1 MQQYQRETEQLL
13 RLMWAALHG
22 DFAGQIAWD
31 EACRADELKTMI
43 LRQDLTAMVY
53 PVIEK
58 QTAAPWTRLAQELK
72 EAFQRGIHKAVTQ
85 EYEIQALLDE
95 MEADG
100 IDCLPMK
107 GWIMRDC
114 YPDPLMRSM
123 CDFDALIR
131 DMDSAR
137 MRAWMEARGYRV
149 DLYQDDFHDTYW
161 KQPYMYVEL
170 HHSLI
175 DKEHLQRD
183 EVAWAEKMESDIWKP
198 ASLMQGKKH
207 LYVLSDEDFYIH
219 CVHHFYKHFT
229 FSGAGIRFL
238 ADMYVYQRRYPQLD
252 RARIEEKFRSLHMLS
267 FTKRMESLAN
277 ICFEGGPLEGGPLTE
292 QDEIVLSYL
301 TQEGLH
307 GSEAIHE
314 TLYVMGRKGQGPFGL
329 NRSLS
334 FIKRCFPPISI
345 IQDKYPRL
353 LRQPWLLPF
362 YWCVRLKRI
371 VFQEGYKIDAMRRSQ
386 TKELYHELQEVYR
399 AAGVVE
405 GGREEN

>member
-13 RLMWAALHG
+13 RLMRAALHG

-123 CDFDALIR
+123 CDFDVLIR

-175 DKEHLQRD
+175 DKEHLQPA
-183 EVAWAEKMESDIWKP
+183 EQAWVDAQSVRFWQAEARVPGRQHI
-198 ASLMQGKKH
+198 
-207 LYVLSDEDFYIH
+207 YRLSDEDFY
-219 CVHHFYKHFT
+219 VHHLSHFYKHFT
-229 FSGAGIRFL
+229 HSGAGIRFL
-238 ADMYVYQRRYPQLD
+238 ADTYQFLKAKGDSLD
-252 RARIEEKFRSLHMLS
+252 RTRLTRQLEPLHLLDFAR
-267 FTKRMESLAN
+267 RMEQISFL
-277 ICFEGGPLEGGPLTE
+277 CMEGQGPLPEDVRLVVG
-292 QDEIVLSYL
+292 YL
-301 TQEGLH
+301 TAEGLH
-307 GSEAIHE
+307 GSAEVQD
-314 TLYVMGRKGQGPFGL
+314 TLQVLGRGGGDYAHDKSRAAF
-329 NRSLS
+329 
-334 FIKRCFPPISI
+334 KRVFLPM
-345 IQDKYPRL
+345 KYMKKRYPRL
-353 LRQPWLLPF
+353 ERSPWLLPG
-362 YWCVRLKRI
+362 YWVLRGARI
-371 VFQEGYKIDAMRRSQ
+371 LFRERYKIGKIQKAQSRERYDDMI
-386 TKELYHELQEVYR
+386 EVYR

-405 GGREEN
+405 GGGEEN

>member
-13 RLMWAALHG
+13 RLMRAALHG

-123 CDFDALIR
+123 CDFDVLIR

-137 MRAWMEARGYRV
+137 MRAWMEARGYRGER
-149 DLYQDDFHDTYW
+149 L
-161 KQPYMYVEL
+161 
-170 HHSLI
+170 
-175 DKEHLQRD
+175 
-183 EVAWAEKMESDIWKP
+183 
-198 ASLMQGKKH
+198 
-207 LYVLSDEDFYIH
+207 
-219 CVHHFYKHFT
+219 
-229 FSGAGIRFL
+229 
-238 ADMYVYQRRYPQLD
+238 RR
-252 RARIEEKFRSLHMLS
+252 RRI
-267 FTKRMESLAN
+267 
-277 ICFEGGPLEGGPLTE
+277 
-292 QDEIVLSYL
+292 
-301 TQEGLH
+301 
-307 GSEAIHE
+307 
-314 TLYVMGRKGQGPFGL
+314 
-329 NRSLS
+329 SLS
-334 FIKRCFPPISI
+334 F
-345 IQDKYPRL
+345 
-353 LRQPWLLPF
+353 
-362 YWCVRLKRI
+362 
-371 VFQEGYKIDAMRRSQ
+371 
-386 TKELYHELQEVYR
+386 
-399 AAGVVE
+399 
-405 GGREEN
+405 GGREAFSLLLSISLLIGAIALKGVL